1 MRKSDS
7 LQANSLST
15 WWRLFCTSYEELIQ
29 SITNPMRASYS
40 IMDLGENEF
49 TIDPS
54 KCTQISSLDSSSMEP
69 FVVVRDD
76 LQLANARNEV
86 LECSFWHR
94 KAASTATSTTGDQ
107 QAHWRESV
115 SSYRSSIGSVNEGS
129 RASAS
134 DPAEELMLLSPPAF
148 AAATSAPCILYLHE
162 MSSSRKE
169 CVYLRERI
177 LAAGFS
183 LFSLDL
189 SGSGMSEGDR
199 VSFGHFE
206 QDDVRAVLDYLYATG
221 RASRVGIWGHGIGS
235 ASALLHLRSAE
246 SFHYKSLMLTKKQAQ
261 QLQVVEDKETGHLLC
276 MRPSSLRL
284 PFRLTRTDV
293 NNGDFVLLSIGNVPV
308 KGMTAKQCLERIAE
322 SQDRRLRIAGYA
334 KSDQGMCLLGCC
346 WHSTKMTC
354 NAVHPFSDPCCL
366 LFTISIDEPDKFVF
380 GLTLD
385 TAFGDMEQVIEDMLL
400 EISMSAQRRD
410 LVLPTAM
417 ISAAAKIIGRS
428 VRKTGGFN
436 LRDIQLLDDVPRFQY
451 ASLFVCATK
460 KDFITPAH
468 TQALFDKYGGPKQ
481 FLQFTGVHD
490 ANRPDDVV
498 ETVVNHF
505 VALLRAR
512 KE

>member
-1 MRKSDS
+1 MEIFQDGELEEAMRKSDS

-334 KSDQGMCLLGCC
+334 KSDQ
-346 WHSTKMTC
+346 
-354 NAVHPFSDPCCL
+354 
-366 LFTISIDEPDKFVF
+366 DEPDKFVF